1 MPQPNAVAWNLATIA
16 EFWFTGS
23 PSHALLGTEQM
34 RQLLALERFQMEV
47 QRARQNVKQAATKRD
62 REFWDDMA
70 EKWER
75 LVAYAVAQET
85 REAEVE
91 SR

>member
-1 MPQPNAVAWNLATIA
+1 MQ
-16 EFWFTGS
+16 
-23 PSHALLGTEQM
+23 
-34 RQLLALERFQMEV
+34 QLLAFERFQMEA

-62 REFWDDMA
+62 REFWDAMA
-70 EKWER
+70 KKWGR
-75 LVAYAVAQET
+75 LVAYAKAQET

>member
-1 MPQPNAVAWNLATIA
+1 
-16 EFWFTGS
+16 
-23 PSHALLGTEQM
+23 M

-47 QRARQNVKQAATKRD
+47 QRARQNAKQAATKRD
-62 REFWDDMA
+62 RAFWDAMT

-75 LVAYAVAQET
+75 LVAYAKAQET
-85 REAEVE
+85 REAEEE

>member
-1 MPQPNAVAWNLATIA
+1 
-16 EFWFTGS
+16 
-23 PSHALLGTEQM
+23 M

-62 REFWDDMA
+62 REFCDAMA
-70 EKWER
+70 EKWEK
-75 LVAYAVAQET
+75 LVTSAEAQET
-85 REAEVE
+85 REAWEE

>member
-1 MPQPNAVAWNLATIA
+1 
-16 EFWFTGS
+16 
-23 PSHALLGTEQM
+23 M

-47 QRARQNVKQAATKRD
+47 QRARLNVKQAATKRD
-62 REFWDDMA
+62 REFWDAMA
-70 EKWER
+70 KKWER
-75 LVAYAVAQET
+75 LVAYAEAQVT

>member
-1 MPQPNAVAWNLATIA
+1 
-16 EFWFTGS
+16 
-23 PSHALLGTEQM
+23 M

-47 QRARQNVKQAATKRD
+47 QRARQNVKQAPTKRD
-62 REFWDDMA
+62 REFWDAMA

-75 LVAYAVAQET
+75 LVAYAMARET
-85 REAEVE
+85 REVEEE

>member
-1 MPQPNAVAWNLATIA
+1 
-16 EFWFTGS
+16 
-23 PSHALLGTEQM
+23 
-34 RQLLALERFQMEV
+34 MEV

-62 REFWDDMA
+62 REFWDVMA

-75 LVAYAVAQET
+75 LVAYTKAQET
-85 REAEVE
+85 REAEEE